1 MTFWKVDMLNADIF
15 TQRTHWF
22 WNSSDAAVFC
32 DSLSGDVYENAYHCH
47 EVQIPDVVVDAARR
61 QAQAHLQ
68 RARSMFGDGGVNEV
82 KDRLASACIG
92 S

>member
-1 MTFWKVDMLNADIF
+1 MTFWKVDVLNADIF

-47 EVQIPDVVVDAARR
+47 EVQIPDAVVDAARR
-61 QAQAHLQ
+61 QAQLQ

-82 KDRLASACIG
+82 KNRLASACIG

>member
-1 MTFWKVDMLNADIF
+1 MTFWKVDVLNADIF

-61 QAQAHLQ
+61 QAQAQFQ
-68 RARSMFGDGGVNEV
+68 RARSMFGDGGGNEV
-82 KDRLASACIG
+82 KDRLASAGTI

>member
-1 MTFWKVDMLNADIF
+1 MTFWKVDVLNADIF

-61 QAQAHLQ
+61 QAQAQLQ
-68 RARSMFGDGGVNEV
+68 RARSMFKDGGVNEV
-82 KDRLASACIG
+82 KGRLASAGIV

>member
-1 MTFWKVDMLNADIF
+1 MTFWKVDVLNADSF

-61 QAQAHLQ
+61 QAQAQFQ
-68 RARSMFGDGGVNEV
+68 RAHSMFKNGGVNEV
-82 KDRLASACIG
+82 KDRLASAGTI

>member
-1 MTFWKVDMLNADIF
+1 MTFWKVDVLNADIF

-47 EVQIPDVVVDAARR
+47 EVQIPDVVVEHNGIIIPKIKYKKKNLKNNDKVEIV
-61 QAQAHLQ
+61 H
-68 RARSMFGDGGVNEV
+68 FIGG
-82 KDRLASACIG
+82 G
-92 S
+92 